1 MPPPDHPEAESR
13 PSPSRAR
20 DLATAGACILAGL
33 AFGVAIW
40 QRRGPEPAQQYLA
53 GYLIELSLSVD
64 NVFVFALV
72 FEQFNVEPARR
83 RRLLLWGVAG
93 AIVMRSAFLVA
104 GIGAIHRFSWIIPV
118 FGALILITGIRIA
131 SRRGER
137 ALAAPGNPAVGF
149 LVRHV
154 PAAMAALIAVEAA
167 DLVFALDSLPAVLAV
182 THDVLIAIASNLFAI
197 LGLRSLYFVVSGA
210 VQELRFLTAGLAGI
224 LILVGAKMLAEPWYH
239 VSTTASLGAIS
250 AVLGLSI
257 GASLLLRK
265 DSRR

>member
-1 MPPPDHPEAESR
+1 MPPPDRSPAPSR
-13 PSPSRAR
+13 PAPSRVR

-33 AFGVAIW
+33 AFGAAIW
-40 QRRGPEPAQQYLA
+40 LRRGPEPAQQYLA

-72 FEQFNVEPARR
+72 FEQFDVDPARR

-93 AIVMRSAFLVA
+93 AIVMRSAFLIA
-104 GIGAIHRFSWIIPV
+104 GIGAIHRFAWIIPV
-118 FGALILITGIRIA
+118 FGALILVTGVRIA
-131 SRRGER
+131 ARRGER
-137 ALAAPGNPAVGF
+137 ALAAPGNPAVRF

-154 PAAMAALIAVEAA
+154 PAAMAALIAVEAS

-210 VQELRFLTAGLAGI
+210 VRELRFLTAGLAGV

-239 VSTTASLGAIS
+239 VSTTASLAGIS
-250 AVLGLSI
+250 LILAVSV

-265 DSRR
+265 GSRR